1 MAYGS
6 IINSSGR
13 WIDNFFLGG
22 VRVRLGDANGEGF
35 IDLVTGAG
43 PSGGPNVKVFG
54 GLYLDLLLSY
64 FAGSPDD
71 EDVVFVA

>member
-54 GLYLDLLLSY
+54 GL
-64 FAGSPDD
+64 
-71 EDVVFVA
+71 